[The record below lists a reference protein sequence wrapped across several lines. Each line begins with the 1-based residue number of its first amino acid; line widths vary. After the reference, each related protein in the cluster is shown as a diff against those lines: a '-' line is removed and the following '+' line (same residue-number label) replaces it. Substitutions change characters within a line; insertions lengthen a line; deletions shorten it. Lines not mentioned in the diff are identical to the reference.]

1 MRVPILERSLLGI
14 ALLWA
19 GVGIAAVVF
28 MALAATVNCNA
39 NGACAGTTPQA
50 DLVLLNDPAGGGG
63 VTVDGGSGND
73 RIIPG
78 SGGADGDDLDGS
90 AGNDFIDGGGD
101 ADNIGDTDGVA
112 GCQDT
117 DEPGNDRLF
126 GGVGNDTI
134 CGGSGNDRIE
144 AGAGDDVVSG
154 NAGNDFINMGG
165 AATSETGNGG
175 DGNDTLVG
183 GTCQTNVTLNGD
195 AGNDT
200 LNAVDGC
207 DHILNGGAGND
218 RLLGASGNDRLAGG
232 AGNDTLVGGLGD
244 DDNGANMAGG
254 LNDGIAETDTYILH
268 VGDGPGAGGTE
279 NIDCTSGAEDTG
291 RVILVGPF
299 VLPPGVQPGRI
310 GSFPLVIA
318 DPGLPGP
325 IGGGNFQINNPGGG
339 ACFLILR
346 HM

>member
-1 MRVPILERSLLGI
+1 LGI

-50 DLVLLNDPAGGGG
+50 DLVLLNDPADGLN

-78 SGGADGDDLDGS
+78 SGGADDDDLDGS
-90 AGNDFIDGGGD
+90 AGNDFIDGGGGD
-101 ADNIGDTDGVA
+101 DDIGDNNADGVCA
-112 GCQDT
+112 DT

-126 GGVGNDTI
+126 GGVGSETRI

-144 AGAGDDVVSG
+144 AGAGDDTVNG

-165 AATSETGNGG
+165 ASISETGNGDG
-175 DGNDTLVG
+175 GNDMLVG
-183 GTCQTNVTLNGD
+183 GTCQTNVTLNGGG
-195 AGNDT
+195 GNDT
-200 LNAVDGC
+200 LNAVDNC
-207 DHILNGGAGND
+207 SHILNGDAGDD
-218 RLLGASGNDRLAGG
+218 RLLGASGDDQLAGG
-232 AGNDTLVGGLGD
+232 AGNDTLVGGRGN
-244 DDNGANMAGG
+244 DNNMVGG
-254 LNDGIAETDTYILH
+254 SNNGIAETDTYILH
-268 VGDGPGAGGTE
+268 VGDGPGAGGPE
-279 NIDCTSGAEDTG
+279 NIDCTSGPEDTG

-299 VLPPGVQPGRI
+299 VLPSGVRPGRI

-318 DPGLPGP
+318 DPGLGG
-325 IGGGNFQINNPGGG
+325 IGGGSFQINNPGNG

>member
-1 MRVPILERSLLGI
+1 LGI

-39 NGACAGTTPQA
+39 NGPCAGTTPQA
-50 DLVLLNDPAGGGG
+50 DLVLLNDPATGGG
-63 VTVDGGSGND
+63 VIVNGGSGND

-78 SGGADGDDLDGS
+78 SGGVDSDDLDGS

-101 ADNIGDTDGVA
+101 ADDIGNTDGVA

-126 GGVGNDTI
+126 GGDGDDTI

-144 AGAGDDVVSG
+144 AGAGNDNVNG
-154 NAGNDFINMGG
+154 NAGNDFINMGV
-165 AATSETGNGG
+165 AATSETGNGDG
-175 DGNDTLVG
+175 GNDTLVG
-183 GTCQTNVTLNGD
+183 GICQINVTLNGGE
-195 AGNDT
+195 GNDT
-200 LNAVDGC
+200 LNAVDSC
-207 DHILNGGAGND
+207 DHSLNGGSGND
-218 RLLGASGNDRLAGG
+218 RLLGASGNDKLDGG
-232 AGNDTLVGGLGD
+232 AGNDTLVGGRGN
-244 DDNGANMAGG
+244 DNNMTGG
-254 LNDGIAETDTYILH
+254 SADGFAETDTYILH

-279 NIDCTSGAEDTG
+279 NINCTAEPGDTG

-310 GSFPLVIA
+310 GSFPLVIT

-325 IGGGNFQINNPGGG
+325 IGGGDFRINNPGGG